1 MSDAEPTVDEM
12 FGPPS
17 GTAVEGTIPID
28 PCSGY
33 RQRPRF
39 RRTSSGRPYVIPGS
53 AERLET
59 ELPATYYQ
67 EDPVP
72 PTTRKDKV
80 GDAD

>member
-1 MSDAEPTVDEM
+1 MDEPDLTVEEM

-28 PCSGY
+28 PCTGY

-53 AERLET
+53 SEPRET
-59 ELPATYYQ
+59 ELPATYYR